1 MPEGNTTKKREDLLA
16 EIHSLRKENAR
27 LHKQIE
33 EKEHFYDVIGLMS
46 AEMFW
51 QTDARHRFT
60 YMSPA
65 VVDSVDMPMAEQ
77 LGKTR
82 AELANDDLNSS
93 AWRRHLDD
101 LEAHRPFRNFIY
113 TRRHSSGEI
122 RKVSATGRPIFDDKG
137 EFHGYIGVAA
147 DITQKLKTEA
157 KAKSAQDM
165 LMTAI
170 NALDFI
176 FAIWDPDDRLVLCNE
191 HFKRLN
197 MDIEEYSIL
206 GTPFEEH
213 VRAVTS
219 NGLTGP
225 NEDPEVWMKSRLDRH
240 RNPRGPFEITRQGG
254 LTLLINEAKLEDG
267 STITMT
273 NDITQ
278 QKQIELALRESQQ
291 RLLDFSSTSAD
302 WFWEM
307 DTDLRYTYVS
317 IDDPDITG
325 LPVAEFIG
333 RTHREIN
340 PNRFSEQRMVAF
352 EQTLMNRESFS
363 EIRYSHLTADQREVH
378 VSISG
383 KPVYDDHG
391 DFKGYRGGGRN
402 IVGLVETEEALRRE
416 KERAEQAS
424 RAKSEFLAHMSH
436 ELRTPLNAILGFS
449 DIISQQLFG
458 PVGNESYTNY
468 AVDIHQSG
476 KHLLSLINDLLD
488 LSKIEAGKFD
498 LEEEVLMIHDIAR
511 KSERL
516 FSQRFTQRRISYFV
530 QIDEDAQRLYADPR
544 ALSQMFFNLLSNAE
558 KFNENG
564 GTIEVTVSKTDDGGI
579 CIQIR
584 DTGCGFRINETETAL
599 APFGRIENPMTK
611 ETPGTGLG
619 LPIVS
624 SLIALHQGQLRIFSE
639 IGAGTEVVLLFPPE
653 RTR

>member
-1 MPEGNTTKKREDLLA
+1 MPDSNLKSQKDLLA
-16 EIHSLRKENAR
+16 EIDSLRKENAH

-33 EKEHFYDVIGLMS
+33 ENDHFYEVIGLMS

-51 QTDARHRFT
+51 QTDSQHRFS

-65 VVDSVDMPMAEQ
+65 VVDSVDMPMTEQ

-82 AELANDDLNSS
+82 AELANDDLNSA

-101 LEAHRPFRNFIY
+101 LKAHRPFRNFIY

-122 RKVSATGRPIFDDKG
+122 RKISATGRPVFDDKG
-137 EFHGYIGVAA
+137 EFHGYIGVAS
-147 DITQKLKTEA
+147 DITQKLKMEA

-176 FAIWDPDDRLVLCNE
+176 FAIWDADDRLVFCNE

-197 MDIEEYSIL
+197 EDIEEFAIL
-206 GTPFEEH
+206 GTSFEEH
-213 VRAVTS
+213 IRAVVF
-219 NGLTGP
+219 NGLTDP
-225 NEDPEVWMKSRLDRH
+225 NHDTEVWMKSRLDRH

-307 DTDLRYTYVS
+307 DKNLRYTYVS
-317 IDDPDITG
+317 LDDPDITG
-325 LPVAEFIG
+325 LPVTDFIG

-340 PNRFSEQRMVAF
+340 PNRFSEQRMAAF
-352 EQTLMNRESFS
+352 EQTLINRESFS
-363 EIRYSHLTADQREVH
+363 EIRYSHLTADLREVH

-391 DFKGYRGGGRN
+391 EFKGYRGGGRN
-402 IVGLVETEEALRRE
+402 IVGLVETEEALRHE

-458 PVGNESYTNY
+458 PVGNDSYTNY

-498 LEEEVLMIHDIAR
+498 LVEEDLLIHDIAK

-516 FSQRFTQRRISYFV
+516 FSQRFTQRRISYLV
-530 QIDEDAQRLYADPR
+530 QIDDDAQRLYADPR

-558 KFNENG
+558 KFSENDG
-564 GTIEVTVSKTDDGGI
+564 KVEVMVNRSDDGGI

-584 DTGCGFRINETETAL
+584 DTGCGFRINDTETAL

-611 ETPGTGLG
+611 ERPGTGLG

-624 SLIALHQGQLRIFSE
+624 SLIALHQGQLKISSE
-639 IGAGTEVVLLFPPE
+639 IGVGTEVVLLFPPE